1 MQDLARHL
9 HEVQEA
15 ERRHLAQ
22 AIHDDLSQTII
33 RLQLD
38 VVWLAQRL
46 KEGSVARRQ
55 RLESMAT
62 LLDEL
67 LDAVHHIGTELRPRI
82 LDDLGL
88 KAAIESQLQEALHRS
103 GIAYEVSWPS
113 EDLDLDKARALTV
126 FRIFQEALTNVVRHA
141 KASRIMVRA
150 RQQCD
155 ACCLEVSDNGKGMT
169 PARVAHGTSL
179 GLLGMRE
186 RAQLWGGEVTIQSA
200 PGKGTTVVVRLPYT
214 ASEEEE
220 VVDDPHRYRR

>member
-1 MQDLARHL
+1 
-9 HEVQEA
+9 
-15 ERRHLAQ
+15 
-22 AIHDDLSQTII
+22 
-33 RLQLD
+33 
-38 VVWLAQRL
+38 
-46 KEGSVARRQ
+46 
-55 RLESMAT
+55 MAT

-88 KAAIESQLQEALHRS
+88 KAAIESQLQEALHRT

-113 EDLDLDKARALTV
+113 EDLDLDKACALTI
-126 FRIFQEALTNVVRHA
+126 FRIFQEALTNVLRHA
-141 KASRIMVRA
+141 KASHITVRA

-155 ACCLEVSDNGKGMT
+155 AFCLEVSDNGKGMT

-186 RAQLWGGEVTIQSA
+186 RAQLWGGEVTIHST
-200 PGKGTTVVVRLPYT
+200 PREGTTVVVRLPYT

-220 VVDDPHRYRR
+220 AVNDPHRDRR